1 MVEFTLR
8 WKSGL
13 LGLVGEKSYRSW
25 TPRQAYLLPPSPL
38 EWLPPKHLVY
48 FVLDVVE
55 QLDLGEIEGA
65 VQGKDHRGERPYTPC
80 MMTALLV
87 YGYCVGVYSS
97 RRIARGTHEDVAF
110 RVISGGEHPHFTTIN
125 QFRLDHGAALGRLFV
140 EVLRLCQ
147 AAGLVKLGTVALDG
161 TKIKAAASKHKAM
174 SYKRMGEEERRL
186 QEQVAEM
193 MRRAEQA
200 DREEDERYGA
210 GQEGE
215 DLPEELARRETRLRR
230 LREAKAALEKEAAEG
245 RAQELRGQAKVQEQR
260 VNNPF
265 LPAHERKRSRTRAA
279 KAAKQADAVEPE
291 KNGLAEQNPEQGEL
305 PLHRVASEVDGT
317 PTSAAQR
324 NFTDPESY
332 IMVKDG
338 AYIQAYNAQIV
349 VDAADQ
355 IIIAHGVSNQP
366 PDQQY
371 LKPMVARMM
380 DLQVQPPEAFV
391 ADSGYYST
399 DNVQA
404 LQERTIDPYIA
415 VGREGAQ
422 GAEDVEVRTE
432 AQRVKACMREKLR
445 QGAGKAIY
453 SRRKVIV
460 EPVFGQIQHARG
472 FRRFSQRGRQK
483 VRREWAL
490 ICMTHNLMK
499 LFRHRMS
506 QGASAVSPA
515 CASG

>member
-1 MVEFTLR
+1 MEER
-8 WKSGL
+8 
-13 LGLVGEKSYRSW
+13 
-25 TPRQAYLLPPSPL
+25 
-38 EWLPPKHLVY
+38 
-48 FVLDVVE
+48 
-55 QLDLGEIEGA
+55 
-65 VQGKDHRGERPYTPC
+65 VQSKDHRGQRPYALG

-97 RRIARGTHEDVAF
+97 RRIARGTQEEVAF

-125 QFRLDHGAALGRLFV
+125 QFRLDHGQALGRLFV

-174 SYKRMGEEERRL
+174 SYKRMSEEEKRL

-200 DREEDERYGA
+200 DREEDELYGA
-210 GQEGE
+210 GQDREE
-215 DLPEELARRETRLRR
+215 LPEELARRETRLQR

-245 RAQELRGQAKVQEQR
+245 RTQELREQAKRQEQR

-265 LPAHERKRSRTRAA
+265 LPGHERKRSRTRAA
-279 KAAKQADAVEPE
+279 KAAKAADAVEPGKKDQAEE
-291 KNGLAEQNPEQGEL
+291 KPQQPEL
-305 PLHRVASEVDGT
+305 PLHRVASEVNGAPK
-317 PTSAAQR
+317 PTAQR
-324 NFTDPESY
+324 NFTDPESC

-338 AYIQAYNAQIV
+338 AYIQAYNAQIL
-349 VDAADQ
+349 VDAAHQ

-366 PDQQY
+366 PDQEY

-380 DLQVQPPEAFV
+380 DVQDHPPEALL
-391 ADSGYYST
+391 ADSGYYSA
-399 DNVQA
+399 DNVCA
-404 LQERTIDPYIA
+404 LQQRQIDPYIA
-415 VGREGAQ
+415 VGREDAQ
-422 GAEDVEVRTE
+422 GAEYPEVHTE

-445 QGAGKAIY
+445 QDVGKAIY

-460 EPVFGQIQHARG
+460 EPVFGQIEQARG
-472 FRRFSQRGRQK
+472 FRRFSQRGRRK

-490 ICMTHNLMK
+490 ICLTHNLLK

-506 QGASAVSPA
+506 QGPGTLSVA
-515 CASG
+515 CAAG